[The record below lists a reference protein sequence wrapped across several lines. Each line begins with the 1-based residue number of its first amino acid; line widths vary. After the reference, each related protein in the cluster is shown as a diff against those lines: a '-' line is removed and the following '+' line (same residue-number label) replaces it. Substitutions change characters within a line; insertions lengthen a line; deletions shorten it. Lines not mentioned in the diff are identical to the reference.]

1 MREPEQRPTFHQEGR
16 ERGPALVLALGTTL
30 SPVELDEYQ
39 PLFDNAKKLRALLAE
54 LQERGDSAVSLP

>member
-1 MREPEQRPTFHQEGR
+1 VADSAASGTSFIHQEGR

-39 PLFDNAKKLRALLAE
+39 PLFDNAK
-54 LQERGDSAVSLP
+54 